1 MEYKKLIKQRQK
13 CSNSYFFYNNIY
25 MRNDTNKRN
34 LFLAIVFGLLFV
46 LIPNIQ
52 TISGNIVINQNLIL
66 SIIIYSILSYLAIYS
81 YSTNKIAGIIL
92 LISISFLS
100 PNIYKNFKG
109 ELYPITI
116 VIFSSFF
123 GYIFGIKRYKKWKNS
138 L

>member
-25 MRNDTNKRN
+25 MRNNTNKRN

-52 TISGNIVINQNLIL
+52 TISGNLIINQNLIL
-66 SIIIYSILSYLAIYS
+66 SMIIYSILSYFAIYS

-123 GYIFGIKRYKKWKNS
+123 GYIFGIKRYKKWKSS

>member
-13 CSNSYFFYNNIY
+13 YSNSYFFYNNIY

-100 PNIYKNFKG
+100 PNMYKNFKG

-116 VIFSSFF
+116 VIFSSFL
-123 GYIFGIKRYKKWKNS
+123 GYIFGIKRYKKWKS
-138 L
+138 SI

>member
-1 MEYKKLIKQRQK
+1 
-13 CSNSYFFYNNIY
+13 

-100 PNIYKNFKG
+100 PNMYKNFKG

-123 GYIFGIKRYKKWKNS
+123 GYIFGIKRYKKWKSS

>member
-1 MEYKKLIKQRQK
+1 MECKKLIKQRQK
-13 CSNSYFFYNNIY
+13 CSNSYFFYNNVY
-25 MRNDTNKRN
+25 MRNDTNKRK
-34 LFLAIVFGLLFV
+34 LFLAIIFGLLFV

-100 PNIYKNFKG
+100 PNLFKNFKG

-116 VIFSSFF
+116 VIFSSYL
-123 GYIFGIKRYKKWKNS
+123 GYIFGIKKYKKWKSS

>member
-1 MEYKKLIKQRQK
+1 MECKKLIKQRQK
-13 CSNSYFFYNNIY
+13 CSNSYFFYNNVY
-25 MRNDTNKRN
+25 MRNDTNKRK
-34 LFLAIVFGLLFV
+34 LFLAIIFGLLFV

-52 TISGNIVINQNLIL
+52 TISENLVINQNLIL
-66 SIIIYSILSYLAIYS
+66 SMIIYSILSYLAIYS

-123 GYIFGIKRYKKWKNS
+123 GYIFGIKRYKKWKSS

>member
-123 GYIFGIKRYKKWKNS
+123 GYIFGIKRYKKWKSS

>member
-1 MEYKKLIKQRQK
+1 
-13 CSNSYFFYNNIY
+13 

-34 LFLAIVFGLLFV
+34 IFLSVLFGLLFV

-52 TISGNIVINQNLIL
+52 TISENLVINQNLI
-66 SIIIYSILSYLAIYS
+66 SSMIIYSILSYLAIYS

-100 PNIYKNFKG
+100 PNLYKNFKG

-116 VIFSSFF
+116 VIFSSFL
-123 GYIFGIKRYKKWKNS
+123 GCIFGIKRYKKWKSS

>member
-100 PNIYKNFKG
+100 PNMYKNFKG

-123 GYIFGIKRYKKWKNS
+123 GYIFGIKRYKKWKSS

>member
-52 TISGNIVINQNLIL
+52 TISENLVINQNLIL
-66 SIIIYSILSYLAIYS
+66 SMIIYSILSYLAIYS

-123 GYIFGIKRYKKWKNS
+123 GYIFGIKRYKKWKSS

>member
-25 MRNDTNKRN
+25 MRNNTNKRN

-52 TISGNIVINQNLIL
+52 TISGNLIINQNLIL
-66 SIIIYSILSYLAIYS
+66 SMIIYSILSYFAIYS

-100 PNIYKNFKG
+100 PNMYKNFKG

-123 GYIFGIKRYKKWKNS
+123 GYIFGIKRYKKWKSS